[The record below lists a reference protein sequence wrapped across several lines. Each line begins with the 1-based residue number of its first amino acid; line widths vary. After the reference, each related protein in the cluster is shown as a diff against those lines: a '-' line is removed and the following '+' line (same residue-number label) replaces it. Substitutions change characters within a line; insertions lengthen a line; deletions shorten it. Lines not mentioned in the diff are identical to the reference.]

1 MRCRSCER
9 GLSSYNVPHRFVT
22 SILYNLPF
30 GKGQKFLNRG
40 GVVNQIVGGWQVST
54 ITTVQNGMPIDTT
67 SWDAAGTSFVPN
79 SNRIN
84 CNAGVD
90 QIFADPTINAYFN
103 PAAFSNPVAG
113 TFGNCARNNLKGPR
127 QFNLDF
133 STLKDFRIGER
144 QAIQFRME
152 MFNAPNHVQWGSPNA
167 SWGSSN
173 VAANSSFGQIRGTAA
188 SMRQIQFALKY
199 NF

>member
-1 MRCRSCER
+1 
-9 GLSSYNVPHRFVT
+9 
-22 SILYNLPF
+22 
-30 GKGQKFLNRG
+30 
-40 GVVNQIVGGWQVST
+40 
-54 ITTVQNGMPIDTT
+54 VQNGMPIDTT

-84 CNAGVD
+84 CNAGVN
-90 QIFADPTINAYFN
+90 QIFDNPTANAYFN

-113 TFGNCARNNLKGPR
+113 TFGNCARNNLRGPR

-133 STLKDFRIGER
+133 STIKDVRIGER